1 MDFPVNM
8 KEIRDAACPACQ
20 GNKIRLKSGREFFIK
35 NIEVI

>member
-1 MDFPVNM
+1 MDFSRQYEGNPG
-8 KEIRDAACPACQ
+8 RGLPGLS